1 MLRAKIQDV
10 ARLADVSMST
20 VSAVLNEKAIV
31 KESTKQ
37 RVLDAIDRLRY
48 RPDYYASNL
57 ARHQTRLFGLI
68 VSNLINPFFAETAQ
82 AIEMEARAH
91 GYEIALTSTQ
101 FSPQRLREC
110 VHQMLGSRVAGLAV
124 MTSERDDE
132 AFSAAEASGIP
143 VVFLDVGKP
152 GKRATNIRVDLRG
165 GMFAAVNHLI
175 HLGHR
180 ELLLIRNSQKDC
192 GPPLLSHR
200 LRDQGF
206 AAAVR
211 KCGIRGLKTLT
222 VDVAGPG
229 ADAGQQAI
237 ATMAEKSAFTAA
249 IAITDMVAL
258 GVYRGLQE
266 RGLRIPE
273 DVSVIGFDNTYIS
286 RFLTP
291 SLTTVDIPREELS
304 RAVVAALLTTD
315 KERKDGAQIKLATRL
330 IVRESTA
337 TPQRRR

>member
-10 ARLADVSMST
+10 ARLADVSLST

-31 KESTKQ
+31 RESTKQ
-37 RVLDAIDRLRY
+37 RVLEAIDRLRY
-48 RPDYYASNL
+48 SPDYYASNL
-57 ARHQTRLFGLI
+57 ARRQTRLFGLI
-68 VSNLINPFFAETAQ
+68 VSNLINPFFSETAQ
-82 AIEMEARAH
+82 AIEAEARAH

-101 FSPQRLREC
+101 FSPTRLREC
-110 VHQMLGSRVAGLAV
+110 VRQMLGSRVAGLAI

-152 GKRATNIRVDLRG
+152 GERATTVRVDLRG

-180 ELLLIRNSQKDC
+180 KLLLIRNSQKDA
-192 GPPLLSHR
+192 GPPLHSHR

-206 AAAVR
+206 AAAIK
-211 KCGIRGLKTLT
+211 KCGLHDLRTLA

-229 ADAGQQAI
+229 ADAGLQAI
-237 ATMAEKSAFTAA
+237 ANMTEKNAFTAV
-249 IAITDMVAL
+249 IGITDMVAL

-266 RGLRIPE
+266 SGLRIPE

-304 RAVVAALLTTD
+304 RAVIAALLSTD
-315 KERKDGAQIKLATRL
+315 KEREDGAQIKLPTKL

-337 TPQRRR
+337 PPPRRR

>member
-10 ARLADVSMST
+10 ARLADVSLST

-37 RVLDAIDRLRY
+37 RVLEAIDRLRY

-57 ARHQTRLFGLI
+57 ARRQTRLFGLI

-82 AIEMEARAH
+82 AIETEARAH

-101 FSPQRLREC
+101 FSPARLREC
-110 VHQMLGSRVAGLAV
+110 VQQMLGSRVAGLAV

-152 GKRATNIRVDLRG
+152 GERATNIRVDSRG

-180 ELLLIRNSQKDC
+180 ELLLIRNSQKEC

-211 KCGIRGLKTLT
+211 KCGIEDLTTLT

-229 ADAGQQAI
+229 ADAGYQAI
-237 ATMAEKSAFTAA
+237 ATIAEGSTFTAV

-266 RGLRIPE
+266 RGLRIPQ

-304 RAVVAALLTTD
+304 RAVVSALLTQD
-315 KERKDGAQIKLATRL
+315 KEREGGGQIKLATRL

-337 TPQRRR
+337 PPPAS